1 MKKISRRSFVK
12 AAGSAA
18 VLSMLAA
25 CGGSSSST
33 AASTASTAAST
44 AGASSAAAASF
55 GPDTQAIVDR
65 GVLKVGVK
73 NAVQGFSFQDTLTG
87 EYKGLEDSLAEMIAE
102 YLGVD
107 VEFTTVTAATRGEL
121 LDSGDI
127 DAVLA
132 TFTIT
137 EERKKSWDFTTPYYT
152 DYVSVLVEDSNG
164 IKDLADLKDK
174 VVGVSSGSTSARAL
188 VKAMIDAGVLDG
200 ANFDADTFNADTW
213 KEGIS
218 FRQYDDYP
226 AISTALSAD
235 EVQGFCVDKS
245 ILAIYKT
252 EGRSY
257 VDAEFS
263 PAGVRRRHQEG
274 QRFLRRVRRAGARA
288 GWPMVRWT
296 SLIKENGLELNRPVV
311 AIEGIERERSV
322 CHVWFIFDGRM
333 EQRFGTISDSFL
345 LGLGNTLQTAVCALA
360 LAFTIGALLGLMAT
374 SGNQILKFVARVYVE
389 FMQNTPLLLQLCFL
403 YYALAF
409 AGLSL
414 GVIRT
419 GIIALGVYTGAYMG
433 EVVRAAI
440 EAVPK
445 GQFEAAQAQGFNYLQ
460 RMGYIILPQSIPVM
474 LPPMVNQVV
483 NLFKNTSC
491 LYIVG
496 GADLISVT
504 YSFVTGA
511 STGGAYA
518 PAYIVCGL
526 IFFVVCF
533 PLSTLATRWEA
544 SLKARKG
551 RVNTTL
557 KTAAK
562 VELKEAA

>member
-33 AASTASTAAST
+33 AASTAAST

-226 AISTALSAD
+226 AISTALSAN
-235 EVQGFCVDKS
+235 EIRASVWISPFWPSTRPMAAATWMRSSARRSTASPPRKA
-245 ILAIYKT
+245 AI
-252 EGRSY
+252 
-257 VDAEFS
+257 S
-263 PAGVRRRHQEG
+263 PPCAMSWC
-274 QRFLRRVRRAGARA
+274 RA
-288 GWPMVRWT
+288 GWPMVR
-296 SLIKENGLELNRPVV
+296 S
-311 AIEGIERERSV
+311 
-322 CHVWFIFDGRM
+322 
-333 EQRFGTISDSFL
+333 
-345 LGLGNTLQTAVCALA
+345 
-360 LAFTIGALLGLMAT
+360 
-374 SGNQILKFVARVYVE
+374 
-389 FMQNTPLLLQLCFL
+389 
-403 YYALAF
+403 
-409 AGLSL
+409 
-414 GVIRT
+414 
-419 GIIALGVYTGAYMG
+419 
-433 EVVRAAI
+433 RA
-440 EAVPK
+440 
-445 GQFEAAQAQGFNYLQ
+445 
-460 RMGYIILPQSIPVM
+460 
-474 LPPMVNQVV
+474 
-483 NLFKNTSC
+483 
-491 LYIVG
+491 
-496 GADLISVT
+496 
-504 YSFVTGA
+504 
-511 STGGAYA
+511 
-518 PAYIVCGL
+518 
-526 IFFVVCF
+526 
-533 PLSTLATRWEA
+533 
-544 SLKARKG
+544 
-551 RVNTTL
+551 
-557 KTAAK
+557 
-562 VELKEAA
+562 